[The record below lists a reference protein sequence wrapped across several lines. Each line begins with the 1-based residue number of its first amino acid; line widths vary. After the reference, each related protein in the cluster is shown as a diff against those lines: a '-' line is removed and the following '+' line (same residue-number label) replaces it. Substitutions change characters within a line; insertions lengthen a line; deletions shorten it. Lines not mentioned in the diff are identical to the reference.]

1 MAKAHIAF
9 GETNLAM
16 ERSTQTYQL
25 FFIDKFDMT
34 VLYVHHLTY
43 DCTVCTSFNMTVL
56 YVHHLMC

>member
-16 ERSTQTYQL
+16 ERSKQTYPL

-34 VLYVHHLTY
+34 VLYVHHL
-43 DCTVCTSFNMTVL
+43 
-56 YVHHLMC
+56 MC